1 MEGRC
6 NRQQLKSTEM
16 GTARQA
22 ASVNPG
28 EEALHTACV
37 VSVAE
42 KPRAQ
47 PLLLAAGLQIKKRQ
61 LHNGQQKCRGASP
74 EQLPAELKAADI
86 FCLPSLEEG
95 FPLSMLQAMASGL
108 PVITTRETG
117 AEDIIEPGVEGLV
130 PPSKDSAGLT
140 EALRPLVNN
149 AEQRRQ
155 MSIAARRRVEQGFSW
170 DDYIDRAIAAYHALV
185 AAT

>member
-42 KPRAQ
+42 KSRAQ

-74 EQLPAELKAADI
+74 EQR
-86 FCLPSLEEG
+86 PSK
-95 FPLSMLQAMASGL
+95 
-108 PVITTRETG
+108 TNR
-117 AEDIIEPGVEGLV
+117 
-130 PPSKDSAGLT
+130 PPSIHIHQADHIPSRAGPAMSKLNISTNWTTTQAVSRAVSFVEFTMAFSTVLRLT
-140 EALRPLVNN
+140 KLWSLALLPPRSVALHRPSSSMTGTQP
-149 AEQRRQ
+149 QRRNYCNACKQ
-155 MSIAARRRVEQGFSW
+155 SNDQW
-170 DDYIDRAIAAYHALV
+170 
-185 AAT
+185 